1 MYLLNE
7 TANTGPSREKLEA
20 AARAAEMAANA
31 ETPQEEYR
39 AVMAVLAHK
48 EAIEI
53 GMMTATMNRCSQAPR
68 LEERLPLRESG
79 DDIGR
84 VEARI
89 PKRLFFHLMKQ
100 KNFGWEGL
108 TSNEGMRDLL
118 KAYPICKVKTIS
130 GKTTVPVGANFGRGR
145 KSSAVFGRGTLV
157 LAN

>member
-1 MYLLNE
+1 MIQ
-7 TANTGPSREKLEA
+7 REKLLA
-20 AARAAEMAANA
+20 AADAAEMTANA
-31 ETPQEEYR
+31 ETPQAELR
-39 AVMAVLAHK
+39 AVMAVMAHK

-53 GMMTATMNRCSQAPR
+53 GLITATMNRCSQSPK

-89 PKRLFFHLMKQ
+89 PKRLFFHLLKQ
-100 KNFGWEGL
+100 KNMGWEGL
-108 TSNEGMRDLL
+108 TSDEGMRDVL

-130 GKTTVPVGANFGRGR
+130 GKTTVPVGANFGRSR
-145 KSSAVFGRGTLV
+145 KASATFGRGTLV